1 MHCASKGYRR
11 SAYNPLH
18 SFGDTGTACAAPEVS
33 PTPAQPPAV
42 HHVTAADLAA
52 MGLHPRTAK
61 RWHRSAVASGEYL
74 VATVETLTS
83 TGARRPTRALVMDAE
98 TLQAVR
104 ETIAG
109 RRG

>member
-1 MHCASKGYRR
+1 MSRLPLIALGVAASLVVVGV
-11 SAYNPLH
+11 AIL
-18 SFGDTGTACAAPEVS
+18 T
-33 PTPAQPPAV
+33 
-42 HHVTAADLAA
+42 ADLTSAVIVA
-52 MGLHPRTAK
+52 LTIPLIPVFMALVGWTTEARTAK
-61 RWHRSAVASGEYL
+61 RWHRSAVASGEYV

-83 TGARRPTRALVMDAE
+83 TGARREARALVMDAA